1 MRRWPATGPTR
12 RPATLRSAIL
22 TTLPDAP
29 PCGILLLDKPRGL
42 SSNTALQRV
51 RWLFG
56 RPKAGHTGSLDPL
69 ATGML
74 PVCIGEATKLA
85 GALLAERKAYEFDLR
100 LGEQT
105 DTGDAEG
112 SVTGTAPV
120 PALDRASVEGLL
132 AARLGP
138 QQQVPPMYSA
148 LKQGGQPLYKLARQG
163 IEVAREPRLVQLYDM
178 RLLALADGL
187 VRVRVDCSKGT
198 YVRVLAE
205 DLARDLGTLG
215 HLVAL
220 RRLYV
225 EPFGQDPMH
234 TLEAI
239 EAAVDRRALLLP
251 ADRAVPQLP
260 AARFDEPG
268 VHALRHG
275 QLARPQRI
283 EAEPG
288 VAPGAS
294 LRLYGPGGAF
304 LGLGEA
310 QPGGGIQPRRLL
322 A

>member
-1 MRRWPATGPTR
+1 M
-12 RPATLRSAIL
+12 
-22 TTLPDAP
+22 
-29 PCGILLLDKPRGL
+29 
-42 SSNTALQRV
+42 SSNAALQRV

-74 PVCIGEATKLA
+74 PICIGEATKLA
-85 GALLAERKAYEFDLR
+85 GALLAERKSYEFDLQ

-112 SVTGTAPV
+112 SVVATAPV
-120 PALDRASVEGLL
+120 PVLEEPAVRALL
-132 AARLGP
+132 AARLGD

-148 LKQGGQPLYKLARQG
+148 IKQGGQPLYKLARQG
-163 IEVAREPRLVQLYDM
+163 IEVAREPRAVHLYAM
-178 RLLALADGL
+178 ELLALATPL
-187 VRVRVDCSKGT
+187 LRVRVECSKGT

-220 RRLYV
+220 RRLVV
-225 EPFGQDPMH
+225 EPFAQEPMH
-234 TLEAI
+234 TLEAV
-239 EAAVDRRALLLP
+239 EAAADRPGLLLP

-260 AARFDEPG
+260 AARFDAAG
-268 VHALRHG
+268 LHALRHG
-275 QLARPQRI
+275 QPAQPQRV
-283 EAEPG
+283 ETADAP
-288 VAPGAS
+288 APGAS
-294 LRLYGPGGAF
+294 VRLYGPDGAF

-310 QPGGGIQPRRLL
+310 QPGGVVQPRRLL

>member
-1 MRRWPATGPTR
+1 M
-12 RPATLRSAIL
+12 
-22 TTLPDAP
+22 
-29 PCGILLLDKPRGL
+29 
-42 SSNTALQRV
+42 

-74 PVCIGEATKLA
+74 PICIGEATKLA
-85 GALLAERKAYEFDLR
+85 GALLAERKSYEFDLR
-100 LGEQT
+100 LGERT

-112 SVTGTAPV
+112 SVVESAPV
-120 PALDRASVEGLL
+120 PPLDEAAARRAL

-148 LKQGGQPLYKLARQG
+148 LKQAGRPLYKLARQG
-163 IEVAREPRLVQLYDM
+163 IEVAREPRAIELYAM
-178 RLLALADGL
+178 ELLAIRPALL
-187 VRVRVDCSKGT
+187 RVRVDCSKGT

-220 RRLYV
+220 RRLGV
-225 EPFGQDPMH
+225 EPFGQEPMH

-239 EAAVDRRALLLP
+239 EAAVDRAALLLP
-251 ADRAVPQLP
+251 ADRAVPQLA

-268 VHALRHG
+268 LNALRHG
-275 QLARPQRI
+275 QPARPQRL
-283 EAEPG
+283 EADE
-288 VAPGAS
+288 VAEGAQV
-294 LRLYGPGGAF
+294 RLYGPDGAF
-304 LGLGEA
+304 LGLGEV
-310 QPGGGIQPRRLL
+310 QPAGLVQPRRLL